1 MGWLRRGLSLAVLG
15 MVCATVAGQ
24 GAAAEDKPKPVGAQ
38 DKGKPGSAQ
47 DKAKPEPDV
56 ILFTNGD
63 QLSGTLERGV
73 GDSVVFKSD
82 MAGEITVPLAKIKE
96 LRSTGSFAV
105 LRKSRPVS
113 RATVDTGTLS
123 VHGNEV
129 TVAYP
134 TNPPETVPVK
144 DVAFVIDQTTYDHEL
159 QKLPGWRYGWNG
171 TMTAGASFVRSTNNG
186 STFNGALAL
195 VRAIPT
201 VSWLPARN
209 RTTFNVAETYGKLS
223 EPVIP
228 PTDPPTPDTVVK
240 TNIFHTD
247 AERDEY
253 FTQRG
258 YGLVQTAF
266 DHNFAQGLQL
276 SQSYG
281 GGVGWTLVKQAK
293 QQLDVK
299 GDMHYLKQS
308 FQTPASNQNLVGS
321 TLAEVYVYKFP
332 RKMVFNENASL
343 IPAWNNVSAYAANI
357 NGTFLLPVFK
367 RFSFSVSA
375 ADSFLNDPAVYYRKN
390 SFVFTTGLT
399 YALK

>member
-1 MGWLRRGLSLAVLG
+1 MGWLRRSLSLALLG
-15 MVCATVAGQ
+15 VVCTT
-24 GAAAEDKPKPVGAQ
+24 GAVRMAVAEDKPKPAGAQ
-38 DKGKPGSAQ
+38 DKAKPGAAQ

-63 QLSGTLERGV
+63 QLSGTLLRGV

-82 MAGEITVPLAKIKE
+82 VAGEITVPLAKIKE

-105 LRKSRPVS
+105 LRKGRLVS
-113 RATVDTGTLS
+113 RTTVETGTLD
-123 VHGNEV
+123 VRDNEV

-134 TNPPETVPVK
+134 TNPPETLPVK
-144 DVAFVIDQTTYDHEL
+144 AVAFVIDQTTYDHEL
-159 QKLPGWRYGWNG
+159 QRLPGWRYGWNG
-171 TMTAGASFVRSTNNG
+171 TVTAGASFVRSTNNG

-201 VSWLPARN
+201 VPWLPARN
-209 RTTFNVAETYGKLS
+209 RTTFNMAETYGKLS

-240 TNIFHTD
+240 TNIYHTD

-258 YGLVQTAF
+258 YGLVQMAF

-281 GGVGWTLVKQAK
+281 GGVGWTLIKQPK

-299 GDMHYLKQS
+299 GDMHYLKQT

-321 TLAEVYVYKFP
+321 TLAEVYVRRLP
-332 RKMVFNENASL
+332 RKMVFNQNASL
-343 IPAWNNVSAYAANI
+343 IPAWNNLDAYAANI
-357 NGTFLLPVFK
+357 NGTLLLPVFK

-375 ADSFLNDPAVYYRKN
+375 TDNFLNDPAVYYKKN

>member
-1 MGWLRRGLSLAVLG
+1 MAV
-15 MVCATVAGQ
+15 
-24 GAAAEDKPKPVGAQ
+24 AEEKAKPAV
-38 DKGKPGSAQ
+38 AQ

-63 QLSGTLERGV
+63 QLSGTLVRGV

-105 LRKSRPVS
+105 LRKSRPVT
-113 RATVDTGTLS
+113 RTTVDTGTLVIQAGELTMAS
-123 VHGNEV
+123 
-129 TVAYP
+129 P
-134 TNPPETVPVK
+134 TNPPEMMPVK
-144 DVAFVIDQTTYDHEL
+144 DIAFVIDQTTYDHEL

-171 TMTAGASFVRSTNNG
+171 RVTAGASFVRSTNNG

-209 RTTFNVAETYGKLS
+209 RTTFDVAETYGKLS
-223 EPVIP
+223 EPVLP
-228 PTDPPTPDTVVK
+228 PTNPPTPDTVVK
-240 TNIFHTD
+240 TNIFHAD

-258 YGLVQTAF
+258 YGLAQTAF

-281 GGVGWTLVKQAK
+281 GGVGWTLIKQPR

-299 GDMHYLKQS
+299 GDVHYLKQQ
-308 FQTPASNQNLVGS
+308 FQTQVSNQNLVGS
-321 TLAEVYVYKFP
+321 TLAEVYVRKFP
-332 RKMVFNENASL
+332 RKMIFNENASL
-343 IPAWNNVSAYAANI
+343 IPAWNNVSAYAANV
-357 NGTFLLPVFK
+357 NASLLLPVFR
-367 RFSFSVSA
+367 RFSFSVTA
-375 ADSFLNDPAVYYRKN
+375 ADSFLNDPAQYYKKN
-390 SFVFTTGLT
+390 SVVITTGLT

>member
-1 MGWLRRGLSLAVLG
+1 MSLALLG
-15 MVCATVAGQ
+15 VVCTT
-24 GAAAEDKPKPVGAQ
+24 GAVRMAVAEDKPKPAGAQ
-38 DKGKPGSAQ
+38 DKAKPGAAQ

-63 QLSGTLERGV
+63 QLSGTLLRGV

-82 MAGEITVPLAKIKE
+82 VAGEITVPLAKIKE

-105 LRKSRPVS
+105 LRKGRLVS
-113 RATVDTGTLS
+113 RTTVETGTLD
-123 VHGNEV
+123 VRDNEV

-134 TNPPETVPVK
+134 TNPPETLPVK
-144 DVAFVIDQTTYDHEL
+144 AVAFVIDQTTYDHEL
-159 QKLPGWRYGWNG
+159 QRLPGWRYGWNG
-171 TMTAGASFVRSTNNG
+171 TVTAGASFVRSTNNG

-201 VSWLPARN
+201 VPWLPARN
-209 RTTFNVAETYGKLS
+209 RTTFNMAETYGKLS

-240 TNIFHTD
+240 TNIYHTD

-258 YGLVQTAF
+258 YGLVQMAF

-281 GGVGWTLVKQAK
+281 GGVGWTLIKQPK

-299 GDMHYLKQS
+299 GDMHYLKQT

-321 TLAEVYVYKFP
+321 TLAEVYVRRLP
-332 RKMVFNENASL
+332 RKMVFNQNASL
-343 IPAWNNVSAYAANI
+343 IPAWNNLDAYAANI
-357 NGTFLLPVFK
+357 NGTLLLPVFK
-367 RFSFSVSA
+367 RFS
-375 ADSFLNDPAVYYRKN
+375 
-390 SFVFTTGLT
+390 
-399 YALK
+399 